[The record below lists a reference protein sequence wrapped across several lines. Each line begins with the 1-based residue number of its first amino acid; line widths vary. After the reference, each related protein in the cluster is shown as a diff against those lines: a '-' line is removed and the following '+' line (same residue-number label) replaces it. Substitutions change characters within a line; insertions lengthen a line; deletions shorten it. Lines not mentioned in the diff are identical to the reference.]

1 MGVKKKACDMGKPP
15 FDEKL
20 WEAQRWCIRNDI
32 AIAPKAKNDT
42 AWYIT
47 ISNKGITNTSP
58 ETFGKKDLW
67 NKIFQYC
74 KYYYEKRKYTK

>member
-1 MGVKKKACDMGKPP
+1 MGKPP

-32 AIAPKAKNDT
+32 AIAPEAKNDT

-47 ISNKGITNTSP
+47 ISNQGKINKSP
-58 ETFGKKDLW
+58 ETFGKKELW
-67 NKIFQYC
+67 TKLFEYC
-74 KYYYEKRKYTK
+74 KYYYEKNRHTR